1 MGPTAVFLGAAN
13 FFALMPGDNAA
24 SVAVG
29 TDVDFPQNGPSTI
42 GTNITRLSGSTFNL
56 ADIGIYLVSFHVSVT
71 EAGQLVIALNGA
83 EQAYTV
89 VGRATG
95 TSLISETCLI
105 ETIIPNTSIS
115 IRNPAGEST
124 SLTITPLAGGTNP
137 VSAHITITRYS

>member
-1 MGPTAVFLGAAN
+1 
-13 FFALMPGDNAA
+13 MPGDNAA
-24 SVAVG
+24 TVAAG
-29 TDVDFPQNGPSTI
+29 TDVDFPQNGPATI
-42 GTNITRLSGSTFNL
+42 GTNITRLSNSTFNL
-56 ADIGIYLVSFHVSVT
+56 ADVGIYLVSFHVSVT
-71 EAGQLVIALNGA
+71 EAGQLVITLAGV

-115 IRNPAGEST
+115 IRNPAGEVSA
-124 SLTITPLAGGTNP
+124 LTITPLAGGTNP